1 MGPDDKHSDTLNTT
15 NQLGE
20 IQFSTF
26 HTEQGFHILIHMINT
41 SDERLDSIIIKD
53 SQNIHYTITEFL
65 DYIQPYTIR

>member
-26 HTEQGFHILIHMINT
+26 HSEQGFHILLHMINH
-41 SDERLDSIIIKD
+41 SDERLNSIVIKD
-53 SQNIHYTITEFL
+53 SQNITYSITEFL

>member
-26 HTEQGFHILIHMINT
+26 HTEQGFHILIHMINH
-41 SDERLDSIIIKD
+41 SDERLNTIIIKD
-53 SQNIHYTITEFL
+53 SQNISYTITEFL